1 MRLSPSVSYGSA
13 QHQEIEKRLRAE
25 AQPIHYQGELGP
37 LARLFYTNL
46 ALSLLTLGIYR
57 FWGKT
62 HIRRYVWSQ
71 FEILGERLEYLGT
84 GRELLLGFL
93 KTAAFVAILVIVRQ
107 FGPEFVDPTGFW
119 VVGIALGTSAAF
131 GFLFLAAQFSAQR
144 YRLTR
149 TAWCGIRGSMEGSAW
164 PYAFKTG
171 GLFIVSALLIGLL
184 IPWWRMTCLELRISA
199 SRFGSMR
206 ANLEPGRSVCF
217 WTFMLGSLIVG
228 VTNTMVG
235 YLVLDVVPT
244 VENARLAEALQ
255 FILPLVALLL
265 VLPFAFAPY
274 YASVQHEI
282 FNNLSFFDKDAGY
295 LRFASSITAGGVLWQ
310 MFTALLILVPTLGLG
325 FPLVMHRWLKF
336 SADNLR
342 VGGKLDP
349 AALRQATEAMPKTS
363 EGLLEALDPGIL

>member
-1 MRLSPSVSYGSA
+1 MRLAPSVPFGSA
-13 QHQEIEKRLRAE
+13 EHQEIEKRLRTE
-25 AQPIHYQGELGP
+25 AQPIRYHGELGP
-37 LARLFYTNL
+37 LARLFYKNV

-62 HIRRYVWSQ
+62 HVRRYVWSHVE
-71 FEILGERLEYLGT
+71 FLGERLEYLGT

-93 KTAAFVAILVIVRQ
+93 KTAVFVAVLLVIRQ
-107 FGPEFVDPTGFW
+107 FGPELVDPTDPWFA
-119 VVGIALGTSAAF
+119 GIGLGSSAAF
-131 GFLFLAAQFSAQR
+131 GFLYLAAQYAAQR

-149 TAWCGIRGSMEGSAW
+149 TSWCGIRGSMEGSAW
-164 PYAFKTG
+164 PYAFKMG

-184 IPWWRMTCLELRISA
+184 IPWWRMTCLEMRISA

-206 ANLEPGRSVCF
+206 ANLEPGRAVCF
-217 WTFMLGSLIVG
+217 WTFMLGSLTVG
-228 VTNTMVG
+228 IANTLLG
-235 YLVLDVVPT
+235 YLAFDLAPA
-244 VENARLAEALQ
+244 VEDSHLAEALQ
-255 FILPLVALLL
+255 FILPLIGFLII
-265 VLPFAFAPY
+265 LPFAFAPY

-282 FNNLSFFDKDAGY
+282 FDNLSFFDKDAGY

-310 MFTALLILVPTLGLG
+310 FFTALLILVPTLGLG

-336 SADNLR
+336 TADNLR

-349 AALRQATEAMPKTS
+349 AALRQATAAMPKAS